1 MRGVFICIKSVSLWL
16 GYVGQIINLPRKLEV
31 FDASGPV
38 TSPLPLSRAPVWQGP
53 HHSARSRPRPC
64 SGPGAPASA
73 QPGSPGSLPSP
84 SSVASSLHKALPGLS
99 HDHRAVSVLQAPNAC
114 PALPICEA
122 PFPPFPVAL
131 GAPVRFGRG
140 PAPAALPHSPAGT
153 CSGHS
158 APPRLASLL
167 RPVAAGCRPDGVPV
181 RTAFPRRKAGQ

>member
-64 SGPGAPASA
+64 SGPGAPASS

-99 HDHRAVSVLQAPNAC
+99 HDHRAVSVLQAPM
-114 PALPICEA
+114 PALPCPSVKPRSRLSPSHLEHLFVSDGA
-122 PFPPFPVAL
+122 LRQLPSRTARPV
-131 GAPVRFGRG
+131 
-140 PAPAALPHSPAGT
+140 PAPGTRLLPAWPPSSGPWPPAAALT
-153 CSGHS
+153 
-158 APPRLASLL
+158 
-167 RPVAAGCRPDGVPV
+167 GCP
-181 RTAFPRRKAGQ
+181 